1 MRNRPADAI
10 RCNPLDAVVEGFIFG
25 CMKTISCWFLIFT
38 LMAAVTPR
46 THAQDSATQQQ
57 LDELSQRI
65 QDMETSLTQQE
76 KEINDLKSKIGD
88 MQDKLNA
95 PGGNDY
101 ASQDDLKKLA
111 EQVQEIDKKREEDN
125 QKILAALEKLGKG
138 GGGGD
143 VRRTPD
149 VTPITAPTDNT
160 QTPNA
165 GGPQNGYN
173 YTIQDGNTL
182 SKIAKAYQ
190 AKGIK
195 VTVKQILDANPG
207 LDPKNLIVGKTI
219 FIPAP
224 Q

>member
-1 MRNRPADAI
+1 
-10 RCNPLDAVVEGFIFG
+10 
-25 CMKTISCWFLIFT
+25 MKTISCWFLIFT

-46 THAQDSATQQQ
+46 ARAQDSATQQQ
-57 LDELSQRI
+57 LDQLSSSI
-65 QDMETSLTQQE
+65 QDIQTSLTQQNNR
-76 KEINDLKSKIGD
+76 ITDLESKISA

-101 ASQDDLKKLA
+101 ASSDDLKKLS

-125 QKILAALEKLGKG
+125 EKILAALEKLGKG

-143 VRRTPD
+143 LRHSPD
-149 VTPITAPTDNT
+149 VTPITAPTGNG
-160 QTPNA
+160 QTPNAGNA

-173 YTIQDGNTL
+173 YIIQDGNTL
-182 SKIAKAYQ
+182 SAIAKAYQ

-195 VTVKQILDANPG
+195 VSVKQILAANPG

>member
-1 MRNRPADAI
+1 
-10 RCNPLDAVVEGFIFG
+10 
-25 CMKTISCWFLIFT
+25 
-38 LMAAVTPR
+38 MAAVTPR

-57 LDELSQRI
+57 LDQLSSSI
-65 QDMETSLTQQE
+65 QDIQASLTQQN
-76 KEINDLKSKIGD
+76 KRITDLESKISA

-101 ASQDDLKKLA
+101 ASSDDLKKLA
-111 EQVQEIDKKREEDN
+111 QQVQEIDKKRQEDN
-125 QKILAALEKLGKG
+125 QKILTALEKLGKG
-138 GGGGD
+138 GGGGEL
-143 VRRTPD
+143 RHSPD
-149 VTPITAPTDNT
+149 VTPVTAPTDNP

-195 VTVKQILDANPG
+195 VSVKQILDANPG
-207 LDPKNLIVGKTI
+207 LDPKNLVVGKTI

>member
-1 MRNRPADAI
+1 
-10 RCNPLDAVVEGFIFG
+10 
-25 CMKTISCWFLIFT
+25 MKTISCWFLIFT
-38 LMAAVTPR
+38 LMAAAMPR
-46 THAQDSATQQQ
+46 VRAQDSATQQQ
-57 LDELSQRI
+57 LDQLSSSI
-65 QDMETSLTQQE
+65 QDIQSSLTQQN
-76 KEINDLKSKIGD
+76 KRITDLESKISA

-101 ASQDDLKKLA
+101 ASSDDLKKLA
-111 EQVQEIDKKREEDN
+111 EQVQEIDKKRQADN
-125 QKILAALEKLGKG
+125 EKILAALEKIGKG
-138 GGGGD
+138 GGGGESIH
-143 VRRTPD
+143 TEPNIS
-149 VTPITAPTDNT
+149 T
-160 QTPNA
+160 TPNTGNSTA
-165 GGPQNGYN
+165 TPGGPQNGYN
-173 YTIQDGNTL
+173 YQIQDGNTL

>member
-1 MRNRPADAI
+1 
-10 RCNPLDAVVEGFIFG
+10 
-25 CMKTISCWFLIFT
+25 MKTISCWFLIFT

-57 LDELSQRI
+57 LDQLSSSI
-65 QDMETSLTQQE
+65 QDIQASLTQQN
-76 KEINDLKSKIGD
+76 KRITDLESKISA

-101 ASQDDLKKLA
+101 ASSDDLKKLA
-111 EQVQEIDKKREEDN
+111 QQVQEIDKKRQEDN
-125 QKILAALEKLGKG
+125 QKILTALEKLGKG
-138 GGGGD
+138 GGGGEL
-143 VRRTPD
+143 RHSPD
-149 VTPITAPTDNT
+149 VTPVTAPTDNP

-195 VTVKQILDANPG
+195 VSVKQILDANPG
-207 LDPKNLIVGKTI
+207 LDPKNLVVGKTI